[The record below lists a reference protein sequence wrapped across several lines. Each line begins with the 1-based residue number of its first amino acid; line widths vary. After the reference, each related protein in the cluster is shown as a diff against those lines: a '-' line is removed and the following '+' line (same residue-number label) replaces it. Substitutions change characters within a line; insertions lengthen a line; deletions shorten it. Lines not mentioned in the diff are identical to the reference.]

1 MRAQR
6 RLLVAPETGRYKRR
20 HLSQVNYQRRG
31 LIWSLRALVSVNG
44 GASVKQAN
52 ILKGAE
58 AIDSQPFLAELV
70 NAGAERS
77 GPSARGGVHEE
88 VHKVEDERDYMF
100 HHCVFKLDETMFEI
114 FQRAGIRYAGQ
125 FYFSVFCWLLVFT
138 KCCVSTG
145 NSTAQPKRENM
156 IQ

>member
-77 GPSARGGVHEE
+77 GPSAGGVHEE
-88 VHKVEDERDYMF
+88 VHKVEAERD
-100 HHCVFKLDETMFEI
+100 
-114 FQRAGIRYAGQ
+114 
-125 FYFSVFCWLLVFT
+125 
-138 KCCVSTG
+138 
-145 NSTAQPKRENM
+145 
-156 IQ
+156 